1 MVFHSISII
10 STPHNMGV
18 DTLFVQLSALLTEI
32 WPTNEFSV
40 MAALICIKIVRGTFC
55 QLVNIANR
63 FLRIFSN
70 LETLIRFIFPGGA
83 GYPYLPTQLPSI
95 ASIFC
100 NFTLVFN
107 NLCISCSTSLHN
119 LFMMVHS
126 QKKCSN
132 VYTLLQSIHIS
143 LSDNLI

>member
-1 MVFHSISII
+1 MLQLVVGHSVYALDYVHSCGRNINDRWNLHANTSKTQLVTTEMLFHGISWYFHNLC
-10 STPHNMGV
+10 PHNMGV
-18 DTLFVQLSALLTEI
+18 DTLFVQLSSLLTEI

-83 GYPYLPTQLPSI
+83 GYPYLTTQLI
-95 ASIFC
+95 VVGRTIR
-100 NFTLVFN
+100 
-107 NLCISCSTSLHN
+107 
-119 LFMMVHS
+119 
-126 QKKCSN
+126 
-132 VYTLLQSIHIS
+132 
-143 LSDNLI
+143 

>member
-1 MVFHSISII
+1 
-10 STPHNMGV
+10 MGV

-63 FLRIFSN
+63 FLRIFSY

-83 GYPYLPTQLPSI
+83 GYPYLPTQLTRMDKIKQHIKTRTEFIYKIYKLYSI
-95 ASIFC
+95 KLGEETYFYEI
-100 NFTLVFN
+100 LMP
-107 NLCISCSTSLHN
+107 L
-119 LFMMVHS
+119 
-126 QKKCSN
+126 
-132 VYTLLQSIHIS
+132 
-143 LSDNLI
+143 